1 MAEGR
6 MLKRAVSTS
15 RRLADLKTDS
25 ARLLYTWIIP
35 HLDIEGRFY
44 ADPAMIKGS
53 VVPRLKSFT
62 EEKIDECLLDMA
74 AVGLIILYKVD
85 GDSYLH
91 LRKFENHQLL
101 NPKREAPS
109 KIPALDSKSRCL
121 KKTTWERLWS
131 EWEKSDKKCPVCGKQ
146 SLFLPGRGNV
156 IDGHVKLHI
165 DHIVPISKGGSN
177 EDDNLRIICAKCNLS
192 KGNSIENYSID
203 DGDSGQTPDEL
214 RMNSGQTPAE
224 EKIREVKLSKEK
236 PADAPFILPSKEEI
250 QESSDPKIEE
260 CIQQVCARLYEEKIF
275 PEVHAFKNKMLK
287 GKKNGRGVLHVLT
300 RCYLAKPEDPWAY
313 CQKVI
318 AVEDLNYNERD
329 YRKTAQ

>member
-91 LRKFENHQLL
+91 LRKFENHQ
-101 NPKREAPS
+101 
-109 KIPALDSKSRCL
+109 
-121 KKTTWERLWS
+121 
-131 EWEKSDKKCPVCGKQ
+131 
-146 SLFLPGRGNV
+146 
-156 IDGHVKLHI
+156 
-165 DHIVPISKGGSN
+165 
-177 EDDNLRIICAKCNLS
+177 NLRKDKEAS
-192 KGNSIENYSID
+192 SSIPPPPIMEYS
-203 DGDSGQTPDEL
+203 GPTPGQLPEHSGP
-214 RMNSGQTPAE
+214 TPAE
-224 EKIREVKLSKEK
+224 EKIREAKLSKEK
-236 PADAPFILPSKEEI
+236 PANTPFVLPSKEEI